1 MLALVEVFFT
11 PLHSDV
17 TLVTPLHSAV
27 TSVTLFHITVTGVGV
42 RARIPT
48 SDLSELG
55 FTATRMRCLRGNRCA
70 GLLMFHARVGPLQ
83 LRSSS
88 ECRRDSPNASLMLR
102 TSGCISYT
110 LKVAC
115 RLNVRG
121 GLQQSSPEIRRPRLR
136 RVVGQPTCEAVKVP
150 IVNVHLA
157 ITDHPTPKT
166 LGYTLRSHGC
176 LHSSLESLHTNVLLL
191 RT

>member
-11 PLHSDV
+11 PLHIDV

-27 TSVTLFHITVTGVGV
+27 TSVTLFHIAVTCVGV
-42 RARIPT
+42 RTRIPT

-55 FTATRMRCLRGNRCA
+55 FKVMRMRCLRGDLCA
-70 GLLMFHARVGPLQ
+70 VSLGTLFKYKGLILNCAMFRARAGPLQ

-88 ECRRDSPNASLMLR
+88 ECQRYILNASLMLR

-115 RLNVRG
+115 LLKVRG
-121 GLQQSSPEIRRPRLR
+121 VLQQSHPEIRRSRPR

-157 ITDHPTPKT
+157 FTDHPTPNT
-166 LGYTLRSHGC
+166 VGQTTNPLG
-176 LHSSLESLHTNVLLL
+176 V
-191 RT
+191 